1 MSNLKILNS
10 YFLKNVF
17 TLAIQETKRTRK
29 TSLLAKF
36 NPCSPTTAPPASLAS
51 AATPTPT
58 LLFVGGSLLL
68 LFLRRGSSR
77 GGGQNVTRLAVLV
90 HFVRRCTLLD

>member
-1 MSNLKILNS
+1 MSNLQILNS
-10 YFLKNVF
+10 YFLKNAF

-36 NPCSPTTAPPASLAS
+36 NPCSPTTASLAS

-68 LFLRRGSSR
+68 LFIRRGSSR